1 MKTISIKTELE
12 RRLEEESKLSGQ
24 NTDELAEEILDHGLA
39 MRKFKRIR
47 EKMVTQAKA
56 AGFSDEDEILNSIS

>member
-24 NTDELAEEILDHGLA
+24 NTDELAEEILDRGLTI
-39 MRKFKRIR
+39 RKFKRIR
-47 EKMVTQAKA
+47 KKKVPQAKA
-56 AGFSDEDEILNSIS
+56 AGFSDEDGILDSIS